1 MPCNTHTY
9 KLYLFFTNV
18 LRTFT
23 ECLQWKTIISLTHIL
38 YLSIM
43 FDYINYTKRLF
54 ESTPREGGNREPFSF
69 NR

>member
-1 MPCNTHTY
+1 MPYNTGTY

-23 ECLQWKTIISLTHIL
+23 ECLQWKTIISLTHVL

-43 FDYINYTKRLF
+43 FDINYIKRLF
-54 ESTPREGGNREPFSF
+54 ESTLCEGGNREPFSF

>member
-1 MPCNTHTY
+1 MPYNTGTY

-23 ECLQWKTIISLTHIL
+23 ECLQWKTIISPTHIL

-43 FDYINYTKRLF
+43 FDINYTKRLF
-54 ESTPREGGNREPFSF
+54 ESTPRGGGNREPFSLK
-69 NR
+69 RI